1 MKESIL
7 SEFDVCIIGAGPAG
21 IAAGELGISVNRCV
35 SLKRGLSEVLVFIM
49 VLYLP
54 KHCGNY
60 HKIIL
65 MLGAETVVIS
75 QKMLKSIFLML

>member
-1 MKESIL
+1 M

-21 IAAGELGISVNRCV
+21 IAAAVRAWDFGKQVCIV
-35 SLKRGLSEVLVFIM
+35 KRGLSEVLVFIM

-60 HKIIL
+60 HEIIL
-65 MLGAETVVIS
+65 MLVAETVVIS
-75 QKMLKSIFLML
+75 QKMLKLIFLML